1 MRKSINLIFSLLILI
16 SFGSHFLIAQ
26 NNDSLSSDM
35 SSQPQEVDRDT
46 KNLYQETNK
55 NHMITSFKNFYS
67 SKTTTL
73 HSIGFGVGDQL
84 SLWYYYLAP
93 LINLERIKFVSFG
106 LGFGGKGVNYVTYK
120 ENLELVNDTDQ
131 SYFFFL
137 GGSVGFTFF
146 ITERIFLHSAGGAEY
161 WFGDSPSG
169 YGYIYEYRE
178 GFDGGGGFKPMITIG
193 LFSIIPTSK
202 HSTTSIGLAYNY
214 NCYNYKSYSIVF
226 TFY

>member
-1 MRKSINLIFSLLILI
+1 MRKIIKFIFNLS
-16 SFGSHFLIAQ
+16 FLIAFGIHLLIAQ
-26 NNDSLSSDM
+26 DSDSLSSDV
-35 SSQPQEVDRDT
+35 SSQTQKVDNDNKTLNQEANENRV
-46 KNLYQETNK
+46 KVP
-55 NHMITSFKNFYS
+55 FKNFYS
-67 SKTTTL
+67 SETTIL

-84 SLWYYYLAP
+84 SLWYYYLTP
-93 LINLERIKFVSFG
+93 LINLERIKYMSFG
-106 LGFGGKGVNYVTYK
+106 LGFGGKGVDYVTYK
-120 ENLELVNDTDQ
+120 ESGELVNDTDQ

-146 ITERIFLHSAGGAEY
+146 ITEKIFIHSAGGAEY

-169 YGYIYEYRE
+169 YGYIYDFRE
-178 GFDGGGGFKPMITIG
+178 GFDGIGGFKPMVTIG

-214 NCYNYKSYSIVF
+214 NSYNYKSYSIVF